1 MAEDDAEAQK
11 HFKHVEKGYG
21 SKEIPYCTS
30 FFKTVNSIW
39 QLRFR
44 TSMGKMVGIRT
55 HQLIQGTKVK
65 VALMVLS
72 VLMFVMV
79 I

>member
-1 MAEDDAEAQK
+1 MKGIFTTRARDFSPEIGRFNSMDELGGAQ
-11 HFKHVEKGYG
+11 
-21 SKEIPYCTS
+21 
-30 FFKTVNSIW
+30 
-39 QLRFR
+39 
-44 TSMGKMVGIRT
+44 
-55 HQLIQGTKVK
+55 QGTKVK

>member
-1 MAEDDAEAQK
+1 MTIEVQNE
-11 HFKHVEKGYG
+11 Y
-21 SKEIPYCTS
+21 
-30 FFKTVNSIW
+30 
-39 QLRFR
+39 
-44 TSMGKMVGIRT
+44 GKMVGIRT
-55 HQLIQGTKVK
+55 HQLIEGTKVK

>member
-30 FFKTVNSIW
+30 FFKTVNSI
-39 QLRFR
+39 
-44 TSMGKMVGIRT
+44 
-55 HQLIQGTKVK
+55 
-65 VALMVLS
+65 
-72 VLMFVMV
+72 
-79 I
+79 